1 MTRGTTLFI
10 CTQCKKVFLA
20 PDIEYGAMA
29 FSVPMP
35 CERCGSIRTLPMKFD
50 FFVDSINPDKPLERQ
65 LRDYAVYK
73 DIWGKQGSN
82 SNSASGWSI
91 WMTAFMVLMSLFIG

>member
-1 MTRGTTLFI
+1 MTRGTILFI

-20 PDIEYGAMA
+20 PDIEYGAMF

-35 CERCGSIRTLPMKFD
+35 CERCGSIRTLRWND
-50 FFVDSINPDKPLERQ
+50 NYVITQCTRISGESRAQIR
-65 LRDYAVYK
+65 
-73 DIWGKQGSN
+73 IWGKIRLTSN
-82 SNSASGWSI
+82 TASGWNI